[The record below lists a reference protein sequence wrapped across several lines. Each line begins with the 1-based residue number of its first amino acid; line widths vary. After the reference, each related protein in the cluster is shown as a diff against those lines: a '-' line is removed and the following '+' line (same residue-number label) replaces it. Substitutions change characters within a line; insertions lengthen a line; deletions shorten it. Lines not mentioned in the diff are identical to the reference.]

1 MTTGAGPA
9 GGLPPD
15 SVRGAREQITEAVAA
30 LLVHGRGLELAA
42 WLMLD
47 SGESESE
54 SESENER
61 EREGG
66 GENAAAGAGRRG
78 CGAEGENAAAVGG
91 RGRRGGRAGAR
102 AVKRT

>member
-47 SGESESE
+47 SGENKNEN
-54 SESENER
+54 ENER
-61 EREGG
+61 EGGGGGG
-66 GENAAAGAGRRG
+66 GENAAAAGGRG
-78 CGAEGENAAAVGG
+78 CGAEGENADAGGG

>member
-30 LLVHGRGLELAA
+30 LLVRGRGLQLAA

-47 SGESESE
+47 SDEDEGDYEGDCAGEDENAGES
-54 SESENER
+54 
-61 EREGG
+61 
-66 GENAAAGAGRRG
+66 AG
-78 CGAEGENAAAVGG
+78 CGADGP
-91 RGRRGGRAGAR
+91 RAR

>member
-1 MTTGAGPA
+1 MTTGAGPT

-30 LLVHGRGLELAA
+30 LLVRGRGLQLAA

-47 SGESESE
+47 SDEDED
-54 SESENER
+54 
-61 EREGG
+61 EGR
-66 GENAAAGAGRRG
+66 GRG
-78 CGAEGENAAAVGG
+78 DSEGENAGES
-91 RGRRGGRAGAR
+91 AGCGADGPRAR

>member
-47 SGESESE
+47 SGEN
-54 SESENER
+54 ENER
-61 EREGG
+61 E
-66 GENAAAGAGRRG
+66 GENEREVG
-78 CGAEGENAAAVGG
+78 GG
-91 RGRRGGRAGAR
+91 RGHGGEGANVGGGADGPGRRRRGGRAGAR

>member
-47 SGESESE
+47 SGE
-54 SESENER
+54 NER
-61 EREGG
+61 ERENEREVGG
-66 GENAAAGAGRRG
+66 GRGHGGEGANAAAGGGADGPGRR
-78 CGAEGENAAAVGG
+78 
-91 RGRRGGRAGAR
+91 RRGGRAGAR

>member
-47 SGESESE
+47 SGQNENEN
-54 SESENER
+54 ENER
-61 EREGG
+61 ENEDEGENEREVGG
-66 GENAAAGAGRRG
+66 GRGHGGEGANAAAG
-78 CGAEGENAAAVGG
+78 GG

>member
-47 SGESESE
+47 SGEN
-54 SESENER
+54 ENER
-61 EREGG
+61 EGGNEREVG
-66 GENAAAGAGRRG
+66 
-78 CGAEGENAAAVGG
+78 GG
-91 RGRRGGRAGAR
+91 RGHGGEGANVGGGADGPGRGR
-102 AVKRT
+102 

>member
-47 SGESESE
+47 SGEN
-54 SESENER
+54 ENEGKR
-61 EREGG
+61 ENENEGRGENEREGG
-66 GENAAAGAGRRG
+66 GGRG
-78 CGAEGENAAAVGG
+78 CEGENAAAAGG